1 MKKILLFGGTGF
13 IGFNILEFCM
23 LYKNDIQLYILY
35 RNNIPEAFKSIKNFT
50 FIQIDTF
57 NYNKLEEIF
66 KLYKFD
72 EVFHF
77 VSTSNPSKSN
87 ENIYTDLQSNL
98 ILSIQ
103 ILELMHIYGVNK
115 ITYLSSGGAVY
126 GNYSNYEFQEENTLI
141 PNNSYGIIKLTIE
154 KYIILFHKLYQIDY
168 LILRIS
174 NLYGE
179 FHKSQDNGLI
189 NIAIRKALIGE
200 KIQIWGNGEIQK
212 DYLYIKDFLKIFWI
226 LNQNNI
232 KNKILNIGSG
242 NMYSINELIDFLKI
256 NLPNLSVEYMPEKIF
271 DTKIIQFDISLLT
284 SLVSFNL
291 TELNDSLQ
299 ASITWELK
307 NLK

>member
-1 MKKILLFGGTGF
+1 MKRILLFGGTGF
-13 IGFNILEFCM
+13 IGSNILDFCM
-23 LYKNDIQLYILY
+23 FYKNNIHLYILY
-35 RNNIPEAFKSIKNFT
+35 RNNIPEAFKSNKKFT

-57 NYNKLEEIF
+57 NYDNLQEIF

-77 VSTSNPSKSN
+77 ISTSNPSNSN

-98 ILSIQ
+98 ILSIN
-103 ILELMHIYGVNK
+103 ILELMHIHRVNK

-126 GNYSNYEFQEENTLI
+126 GNYNNYQFQEENTLI

-179 FHKSQDNGLI
+179 FHKSNDNGFI

-200 KIQIWGNGEIQK
+200 KIQIWGNGEIKK
-212 DYLYIKDFLKIFWI
+212 DYLYIKDFVKIFWI

-242 NMYSINELIDFLKI
+242 NMYSINELINYLKI
-256 NLPNLSVEYMPEKIF
+256 ELPNLSVQYMPEKIF
-271 DTKIIQFDISLLT
+271 DTKIIQFDITLLT
-284 SLVSFNL
+284 SLVSFIL
-291 TELNDSLQ
+291 TELNESLQ
-299 ASITWELK
+299 ETISWELN